1 MSLKLTKHIA
11 TVVKEANKLK
21 NIDVNN
27 TLDKSFFNRFLRP
40 FFHIALTLLALYILE
55 KGFSEK
61 FIEFITSSLS
71 ILVGLFIT
79 ALIFSFDK
87 FYERSQ
93 SKNPTSRE
101 KLWDAQDFNYSK
113 IYAYVTGYTIII
125 SIFILIL
132 IIPNTLELYNMS
144 FNLNEL
150 EFDFR
155 DIDRESI
162 KLFFKAFLL
171 FSQRFL
177 VIYYLLE
184 IVVNTLFVVSSMINH
199 MRAKIERNN

>member
-1 MSLKLTKHIA
+1 MSLKLTKHII
-11 TVVKEANKLK
+11 TVIKEANKLK
-21 NIDVNN
+21 NVDVNN
-27 TLDKSFFNRFLRP
+27 STDKSFFTRYLRP
-40 FFHIALTLLALYILE
+40 FFHIGLTLLALYILE

-87 FYERSQ
+87 FYEQ
-93 SKNPTSRE
+93 SKSENPTSRE
-101 KLWDAQDFNYSK
+101 KLWDKQDFNYSK

-132 IIPNTLELYNMS
+132 IVPNTLDLYNMN

-150 EFDFR
+150 EFSLK
-155 DIDRESI
+155 IINREST
-162 KLFFKAFLL
+162 KLFFKASLL
-171 FSQRFL
+171 FIQRFL
-177 VIYYLLE
+177 IIYYLLE
-184 IVVNTLFVVSSMINH
+184 ITINTLFVVSSMINH

>member
-11 TVVKEANKLK
+11 TVIKEANKLK
-21 NIDVNN
+21 KIDANN
-27 TLDKSFFNRFLRP
+27 TPDKSFLSRFLRP
-40 FFHIALTLLALYILE
+40 FFHVVLTLIALYILE

-61 FIEFITSSLS
+61 FIDFITSSLS

-93 SKNPTSRE
+93 SKNLTSRE
-101 KLWDAQDFNYSK
+101 KLWDTQDFNYSK
-113 IYAYVTGYTIII
+113 IYSYVTGYTIII

-132 IIPNTLELYNMS
+132 IVPNTLELYNMS
-144 FNLNEL
+144 FNLNKL
-150 EFDFR
+150 EFNFK
-155 DIDRESI
+155 DIDKESV

-171 FSQRFL
+171 FNQRFL
-177 VIYYLLE
+177 VIYFLLE

-199 MRAKIERNN
+199 MRAKIERNS

>member
-1 MSLKLTKHIA
+1 MSLKLTKHIV
-11 TVVKEANKLK
+11 TVIKEANKLK
-21 NIDVNN
+21 KIDVNN
-27 TLDKSFFNRFLRP
+27 TPDKSFLTRFLIP
-40 FFHIALTLLALYILE
+40 SFHIVLTLLALYILE

-61 FIEFITSSLS
+61 FIDFITSSLS

-87 FYERSQ
+87 FYEQSQ

-101 KLWDAQDFNYSK
+101 KLWDIQDFNYSK

-132 IIPNTLELYNMS
+132 IVPNTLELYNMS
-144 FNLNEL
+144 FNLNDL
-150 EFDFR
+150 QFSFK
-155 DIDRESI
+155 DINKESI
-162 KLFFKAFLL
+162 KLFLKALLL

-199 MRAKIERNN
+199 MRAKIERNS

>member
-1 MSLKLTKHIA
+1 MSLKLTKHII
-11 TVVKEANKLK
+11 TVIKEANKLK

-27 TLDKSFFNRFLRP
+27 TTDKSFFTRFLRP
-40 FFHIALTLLALYILE
+40 FLHIVLTLLALYILE

-87 FYERSQ
+87 FYEQ
-93 SKNPTSRE
+93 SKSENPTSRE
-101 KLWDAQDFNYSK
+101 KLWDVQDFNYSK

-132 IIPNTLELYNMS
+132 IVPNTLELYNMN

-150 EFDFR
+150 EFSLKN
-155 DIDRESI
+155 INKEST
-162 KLFFKAFLL
+162 KLFFKASLL
-171 FSQRFL
+171 FIQRFL
-177 VIYYLLE
+177 IIYYLLE
-184 IVVNTLFVVSSMINH
+184 ITINTLFVVSSMINH